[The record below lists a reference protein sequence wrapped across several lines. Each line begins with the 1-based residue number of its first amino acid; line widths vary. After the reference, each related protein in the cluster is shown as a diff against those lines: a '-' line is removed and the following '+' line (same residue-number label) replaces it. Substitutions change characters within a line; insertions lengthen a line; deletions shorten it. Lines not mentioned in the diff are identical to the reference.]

1 MDETAPD
8 DGEIF
13 EAVGY
18 PNHFS
23 DLTDGRQAERWWIR
37 STRCCFWPCCPSLPG
52 PIPSPTSPRKRQ
64 IRIVVRSR
72 N

>member
-1 MDETAPD
+1 
-8 DGEIF
+8 
-13 EAVGY
+13 
-18 PNHFS
+18 
-23 DLTDGRQAERWWIR
+23 
-37 STRCCFWPCCPSLPG
+37 LPG